1 MGRKRRTQWELKK
14 RTVRLGDVSRGF
26 IPEVTALGHPSGGT
40 VPLHPTFSTGDSALP
55 VVGLVPSSPKWR
67 QGEPTGS
74 PKPSLLLSWT

>member
-1 MGRKRRTQWELKK
+1 MGVEETDSKIRRCQPW
-14 RTVRLGDVSRGF
+14 VHS
-26 IPEVTALGHPSGGT
+26 EVTALGHPSGGT